1 MLSYNTFLF
10 KMENIII
17 TGGTS
22 GIGLSLVKSLASR
35 NCKIFILGRSK
46 KKWNNLKV
54 NNKIKKIVQFIEVDY
69 QSKNFKEKIL
79 KKFSKISKIDYI
91 FNNAGFVSSK
101 KEMNKLS
108 ISKSLNVN
116 TFVPILLIS
125 ILKKKIHKSKIR
137 TIVNTTSFLS
147 TFGNLNFNKI
157 IKSYGYFGY
166 MDQKFTLN
174 LLNYYLYKNIYKKLN
189 YIMWNPGYIKS
200 DFGKFNNN
208 IIGKILFKLRS
219 KIGKN
224 PNISVSDLIY
234 FLDTNKSKR
243 SISYFNVV
251 KKTKF
256 PIQDAD
262 LIKFASEINK
272 LKSYLFL

>member
-1 MLSYNTFLF
+1 
-10 KMENIII
+10 MENIII

-101 KEMNKLS
+101 KEMNKSS

-116 TFVPILLIS
+116 TFIPILLIS

-200 DFGKFNNN
+200 DFGKLNNN

-234 FLDTNKSKR
+234 FLDANKSKK
-243 SISYFNVV
+243 SFSYFNVV